1 MKTLLAT
8 IIGTVG
14 LLAAANAASDHL
26 VAVATSLDATS
37 IADEADIEGTS

>member
-14 LLAAANAASDHL
+14 LLAAANAASAHL